1 MVDQRSILIS
11 FLPSFLTSFIRSLAF
26 YSDCVPDSRLSV
38 GFPGSTSGKEPACQ
52 CRRHKR
58 QGSIPRSGSSPG
70 GGHSN
75 PLQYSRLEN
84 PLDRGAWWV
93 IVRIVAKSQIQLSDF
108 ARTKGGRF
116 SVPLLPEHLSVVPLC
131 VPCGLSAPQ
140 RPAPKPPDSALSSP
154 LSSWGHGP
162 FL

>member
-11 FLPSFLTSFIRSLAF
+11 FLPSFLPSFIRSLAF

-84 PLDRGAWWV
+84 PLDRGAWWATV
-93 IVRIVAKSQIQLSDF
+93 HGVAKSWHDWSDLSHTHAVRDTLKEF
-108 ARTKGGRF
+108 RSYRSFLSEYWVLGRGDKC
-116 SVPLLPEHLSVVPLC
+116 LSKCL
-131 VPCGLSAPQ
+131 
-140 RPAPKPPDSALSSP
+140 
-154 LSSWGHGP
+154 
-162 FL
+162 